1 MHQLLV
7 VDPKWVEEA
16 NDSLKQRLHD
26 KMSLACDVIKK
37 FKRLSEY
44 KFLQQCHSNPWTP
57 KPLGEILSGKT
68 NNSPTDYFLGECYE
82 VCMRRLQVLLDS
94 NLNIPAYNLTSY
106 LVQNLFEDYQKKQ
119 PKFSYL
125 YHEWLEKDMEKA
137 HSILDV
143 HIAIIYRRKEDTSV
157 LPYLV
162 ILFANN

>member
-57 KPLGEILSGKT
+57 KPLGDILFGKT
-68 NNSPTDYFLGECYE
+68 KYSSTDYFLGECYE

-94 NLNIPAYNLTSY
+94 NLNILAYNLTTY
-106 LVQNLFEDYQKKQ
+106 LV
-119 PKFSYL
+119 
-125 YHEWLEKDMEKA
+125 
-137 HSILDV
+137 
-143 HIAIIYRRKEDTSV
+143 
-157 LPYLV
+157 
-162 ILFANN
+162 